1 MRQMQSKSCLTHL
14 ECTACGNV
22 LPLTIQT
29 LCPKCGMVLFAR
41 YDLQKARNSIDGSNA
56 HPKSKNRS
64 FNIFRYPEIMPI
76 NESKY
81 HITLGEGWTP
91 LLKLKNSMENL
102 KLGNTYLKDEGQNPT
117 GTFKSRGL
125 CAAVAKATELGIKK
139 FIIPTA
145 GNAGAALAAY
155 TARVGGEAFVIMPQ
169 DTPKFLQTE
178 VKALG
183 GKIKLV
189 PGTIK
194 DAALYVK
201 EIAHEQNYFDVST
214 LKEPYRVEGKKTMA
228 YEIVEQ
234 LNWGLPDIIIYPTGG
249 GTGIVGMWKAF
260 KEMEELKLIGS
271 KKPKIVSV
279 QSSGCAPIVKAFDEK
294 KSRADFWD
302 YASTIAPGLRVP
314 NAIGDYLILQAI
326 YESKGT
332 AVAVTDEDILLAMKK
347 IAKQEGIM
355 LAPEAAAPFASLTQ
369 LRESGF
375 ITQDQSVILFGTGSG
390 LLYPELW

>member
-1 MRQMQSKSCLTHL
+1 MKNKYLKFNICLILLLVLGASTSFLSVIAGSVSGLRVAL
-14 ECTACGNV
+14 EAEKNRGVTV
-22 LPLTIQT
+22 LSLDQNDPTVAVCASDMTSSLDNYVDVVKNPIYSI
-29 LCPKCGMVLFAR
+29 K
-41 YDLQKARNSIDGSNA
+41 DLVNSITYTDEEFVVIIGHSGTNGITMNNKLVSWDVISTIA
-56 HPKSKNRS
+56 EE
-64 FNIFRYPEIMPI
+64 NI
-76 NESKY
+76 
-81 HITLGEGWTP
+81 
-91 LLKLKNSMENL
+91 
-102 KLGNTYLKDEGQNPT
+102 D
-117 GTFKSRGL
+117 
-125 CAAVAKATELGIKK
+125 KK

-332 AVAVTDEDILLAMKK
+332 AIAVTDEDILLAMKK

-375 ITQDQSVILFGTGSG
+375 ITQGQSMILFGTGSG